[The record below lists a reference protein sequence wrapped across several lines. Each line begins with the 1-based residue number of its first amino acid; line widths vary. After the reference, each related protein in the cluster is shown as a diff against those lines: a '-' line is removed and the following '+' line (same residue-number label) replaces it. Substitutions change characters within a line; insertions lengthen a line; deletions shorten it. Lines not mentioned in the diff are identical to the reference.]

1 MWRGDI
7 YAHDRIRVA
16 YVSPDLREHAV
27 AYLMAGFFE
36 HHDRSRFET
45 TAISWGPEQD
55 TEFSRRLKTSFERF
69 IDASSLSDQDI
80 ADLIR
85 KLEIDIVVDL
95 HGFAG
100 VGRLATFARR
110 PAPVQVNYLG
120 YAGTMGADYYD
131 YILADATIIPQQ
143 HFAFYSENVAWLPDS
158 FMASN
163 SLRRIAEHT
172 PPRGELGL
180 PETGFVFCCFNQSFK
195 INPETFEVWMRL
207 LHAVDGSVL
216 WLKDNDPASTQNLR
230 REAEQR
236 GIAPERLVFAP
247 SVPDVADHLARHRQ
261 ADLFLDTLHYNAHT
275 TASNSLWAGVP
286 LITCLGSTFASR
298 VAASLVRAAG
308 LPELVTKSLADY
320 EALALTIAR
329 DPSLLA
335 SLKAKLARNRNTFP
349 LFDTALFTRNVEA
362 AYTEMWR
369 RTQRGEPPTHI
380 AVGRE

>member
-1 MWRGDI
+1 
-7 YAHDRIRVA
+7 
-16 YVSPDLREHAV
+16 
-27 AYLMAGFFE
+27 MAGFFE

-69 IDASSLSDQDI
+69 IDTSSLSDQDI

-308 LPELVTKSLADY
+308 LPELVTESLADY